1 MWHGSGKGGGN
12 GGAKGGKKKSQPQQS
27 QRRKD
32 ADKPKQDG
40 KGQPREDPVF
50 PSYESMPLSGSSSS
64 AASSMDPQAALA
76 ALLAANP
83 GLTIPETLKD
93 SMGIDQIG
101 KISKTKEEISTEQKR
116 LNQRRKA
123 IAKLERREGALAR
136 RKEQIMAYKDFV
148 KETLRKELE
157 KFEKERSELLKSIE
171 EQKEIVRQIEE
182 GEQQSVIDIEED
194 DFAAEISLASLLG
207 IEDQNKQ
214 VDLLTKQ
221 RDAATA
227 AAAVYHAKCQ
237 QLENAVA
244 TTSAAMLSPS
254 RTPLPEDL
262 GKTAF
267 SPQLPQPGKR
277 TQPPSNLSPAK
288 RRRQKK
294 VLNPQMVPMV
304 QEAWMDLDELITD
317 YSGGTRIRIPSWTRT
332 CSSSQCCGE

>member
-1 MWHGSGKGGGN
+1 MEWHKRNWNMWQGSGKGGGN
-12 GGAKGGKKKSQPQQS
+12 SGAKGGKHGSKKGQQ
-27 QRRKD
+27 QQQQKRKD
-32 ADKPKQDG
+32 AEKSKPET
-40 KGQPREDPVF
+40 KGPKDEPAF

-64 AASSMDPQAALA
+64 VASSMDAQAALA

-83 GLTIPETLKD
+83 GLTIPEALKE
-93 SMGIDQIG
+93 SMTMDHVG
-101 KISKTKEEISTEQKR
+101 KISKTKEEISSEQKR

-123 IAKLERREGALAR
+123 VAKLERLEGALAR
-136 RKEQIMAYKDFV
+136 RKEQITAYKDFV

-157 KFEKERSELLKSIE
+157 KFEKERSELLQSIE

-182 GEQQSVIDIEED
+182 GEQQSVIEIEEED
-194 DFAAEISLASLLG
+194 GAEEISLASLLG
-207 IEDQNKQ
+207 IDDQNKQ

-277 TQPPSNLSPAK
+277 TQPTIQPFSRKSTKTEDGSHPSP
-288 RRRQKK
+288 
-294 VLNPQMVPMV
+294 
-304 QEAWMDLDELITD
+304 DG
-317 YSGGTRIRIPSWTRT
+317 SGGLD
-332 CSSSQCCGE
+332 GLG

>member
-1 MWHGSGKGGGN
+1 MEWNQRSWQMWQGSSKGGKGGGN
-12 GGAKGGKKKSQPQQS
+12 GGSKGGKHGSKKGQSQQS

-32 ADKPKQDG
+32 VEKSKPET
-40 KGQPREDPVF
+40 KGPRDEPAF
-50 PSYESMPLSGSSSS
+50 PTYESMPLSGSSSS
-64 AASSMDPQAALA
+64 AAPSVDPQAALA

-123 IAKLERREGALAR
+123 IAKLERLEGALAR

-182 GEQQSVIDIEED
+182 GEQQSVIDIEEE
-194 DFAAEISLASLLG
+194 DFAEEISLASLLG

-244 TTSAAMLSPS
+244 TTSAAMWSPS

-267 SPQLPQPGKR
+267 SPQLPQTGKR
-277 TQPPSNLSPAK
+277 TQPTIQPFSRKASKTEEGAAQSPDGP
-288 RRRQKK
+288 
-294 VLNPQMVPMV
+294 NGPGG
-304 QEAWMDLDELITD
+304 LDGL
-317 YSGGTRIRIPSWTRT
+317 G
-332 CSSSQCCGE
+332 